1 MNHTQ
6 HNDLIESVDA
16 INQASEDLE
25 TMLAHNGYGELL
37 DQLVE
42 VMRNT
47 IKNAAELQDATDR
60 DIEEVIDGILQE
72 GHVGRLHHTIKEA
85 QKELSFASDT
95 VDRVR
100 DEIERDQWL
109 ASMDAAVQAT
119 QATLHA

>member
-1 MNHTQ
+1 MNYEQ
-6 HNDLIESVDA
+6 REALLESVGA
-16 INQASEDLE
+16 IEEASGDLE
-25 TMLAHNGYGELL
+25 TMLAHDGYGELL
-37 DQLVE
+37 GSLLNMVKHA
-42 VMRNT
+42 
-47 IKNAAELQDATDR
+47 IKNADHLKESSDK
-60 DIEEVIDGILQE
+60 DIEDVIDGILQE
-72 GHVGRLHHTIKEA
+72 GHVGRLHHTIREA

>member
-16 INQASEDLE
+16 INQASGDLE
-25 TMLAHNGYGELL
+25 TILAHDGYGELL

-60 DIEEVIDGILQE
+60 DIEEVIDRILEE
-72 GHVGRLHHTIKEA
+72 GHVGRLHHTIREA
-85 QKELSFASDT
+85 QKELTFAAET

>member
-1 MNHTQ
+1 MNRDQ

-25 TMLAHNGYGELL
+25 TMLAHDGYGELL

-47 IKNAAELQDATDR
+47 IKNADDLKDATDK
-60 DIEEVIDGILQE
+60 DIEEVIDGILYQ
-72 GHVGRLHHTIKEA
+72 GHVGRLHHTIREA